1 MGSPI
6 NSGYFTAVTAE
17 INAATSCVQ
26 LQAIVTAKLDSILAA
41 EASATAQ
48 LAAITAMFAGLLTVP
63 AANPTAIVTWI
74 TSLINQYLAPQFV
87 PATTLA
93 AQLSALTTE
102 IATLTSAINS
112 KASQFTSCTITIP

>member
-1 MGSPI
+1 MGVL
-6 NSGYFTAVTAE
+6 NTAYFASVTAE
-17 INAATSCVQ
+17 INAATTCAQ
-26 LQAIVTAKLDSILAA
+26 LQSIVTARLDSILAA
-41 EASATAQ
+41 QTSATVQ
-48 LAAITAMFAGLLTVP
+48 LAAIEAMFSGLLTAP

-93 AQLSALTTE
+93 AQLTALTTE

-112 KASQFTSCTITIP
+112 KAAQFTSCTITIP